1 MKIHPTAIVSPKAVL
16 ADDVEIGPGVLVG
29 EGAVIG
35 SGCVIQAHAI
45 IENRVTMG
53 HGNLVGFG
61 VVIGAAPQDF
71 SHGPEIES
79 EVRIGNNNRFRE
91 YVTIHRG
98 TKPGTATTVGNDCFL
113 MVGTHLAHNV
123 RLDDHVI
130 ITNNCLLAGYV
141 DVAEG
146 AVLGGGSVFHQFV
159 RIGRRAMVAGGSSFN
174 KDIPP
179 FVTANFRNVLIGINV
194 VGLRRAGFSAAARVE
209 IRRAFKL
216 VFRSGLPVREA
227 LARAR
232 ESEWT
237 PEATEFFDFIAASKR
252 GTCTANRL
260 RGATLHDDD

>member
-1 MKIHPTAIVSPKAVL
+1 MKIHPTAIVSPKAAL
-16 ADDVEIGPGVLVG
+16 ADDVEIGPSAIIGD
-29 EGAVIG
+29 GAVIG
-35 SGCVIQAHAI
+35 PGCVVQAHAI
-45 IENRVTMG
+45 IEGSVTMG
-53 HGNLVGFG
+53 EGNTVGYG

-71 SHGPEIES
+71 SHSPDIAS
-79 EVRIGNNNRFRE
+79 EVRIGSNNRFRE

-123 RLDDHVI
+123 RLGDHVI

-141 DVAEG
+141 DVGDG
-146 AVLGGGSVFHQFV
+146 AVLGGGSVFHQFIRV
-159 RIGRRAMVAGGSSFN
+159 GRRAMVAGGSCFN

-179 FVTANFRNVLIGINV
+179 FVTANLRNLLIGVNL
-194 VGLRRAGFSAAARVE
+194 VGLRRAGFSPATRTD

-227 LARAR
+227 IARAR

-237 PEATEFFDFIAASKR
+237 PEANEFFDFIAASKR

-260 RGATLHDDD
+260 VGMPSDADE